1 MLISLLQPRI
11 HRVQIKLP
19 DAVTFEPDVALDAS
33 EPLPA

>member
-1 MLISLLQPRI
+1 MLILLLQPHI

-19 DAVTFEPDVALDAS
+19 DAVMFEPDVTLDAS